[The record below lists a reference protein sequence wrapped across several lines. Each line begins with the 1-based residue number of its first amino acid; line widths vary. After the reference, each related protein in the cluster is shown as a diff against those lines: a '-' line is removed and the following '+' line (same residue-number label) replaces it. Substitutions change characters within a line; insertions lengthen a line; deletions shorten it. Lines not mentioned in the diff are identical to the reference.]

1 MLSETCLYAM
11 RMLGKKACKIFTTF
25 PILLCR
31 ISAAVVCQ
39 GMPSRC
45 PSPSVPEGVY
55 YTGSRD
61 VGSKIRFH
69 CPEGHM
75 PEGGTEADC
84 LESGEWSSLEPT
96 TCRHVDCGQVP
107 GLADGE
113 IHVLDGRTTWGA
125 RVKYVCKENYNLM
138 KGEDERVCEAGG
150 WSGAAPECVYVKCPA
165 PEAVAN
171 AAVEKHIGERRNFL
185 GSKMVYECEEGH
197 MPSGSLS
204 RECLEGGRWSGSPP
218 KCTYVDCGDP
228 PQLGRNLRHVP
239 RNLYH
244 EFAFD

>member
-1 MLSETCLYAM
+1 MQNLYN
-11 RMLGKKACKIFTTF
+11 IFNSAF
-25 PILLCR
+25 R

-39 GMPSRC
+39 GKPSRC

-61 VGSKIRFH
+61 VGSRIRFH

-75 PEGGTEADC
+75 PEGGGTEADC
-84 LESGEWSSLEPT
+84 LESGEWSSLEPVT
-96 TCRHVDCGQVP
+96 TCKHVDCGQVP

-125 RVKYVCKENYNLM
+125 RVKYVCKENYSLM
-138 KGEDERVCEAGG
+138 KGDGSDERVCEAGG

-171 AAVEKHIGERRNFL
+171 AAVEKHIGEKRNFL

-228 PQLGRNLRHVP
+228 PQLGRNKPPPCLP
-239 RNLYH
+239 
-244 EFAFD
+244 